1 MDNAAE
7 RAVER
12 VIAVMRDN
20 LDEQLTI
27 DDMAKVAM
35 FSKFHFSRIFQR
47 VTGLSP
53 GRFLSAL
60 RLQRAKQLL
69 VSTSYNIADISLRV
83 GYTSVGTFSTR
94 FTRSVGLS
102 PTTYRRQQG
111 VTPYIETT
119 CPNHAVGVATGSMRG
134 VIRSAT
140 PERDE
145 LIFAGLFRDR
155 IPEGRPVSC
164 TVLAGAGPFLLEKVP
179 PGMWYLL
186 VHSVPAGTETARPGT
201 PGTDQ
206 LAAATLGPV
215 AVRQEASIEGVEVQ
229 LRSMGSMD
237 PPVLMAL
244 LDVRTAALE
253 RIGQQRMR
261 RPDRSIR

>member
-1 MDNAAE
+1 MDSTAE
-7 RAVER
+7 RAVKR
-12 VIAVMRDN
+12 VIDTMQDN

-47 VTGLSP
+47 VTGISP

-60 RLQRAKQLL
+60 RLQQAKQLL
-69 VSTSYNIADISLRV
+69 VSTTFNVSDISLRV
-83 GYTSVGTFSTR
+83 GYTSVGTFSSR

-102 PTTYRRQQG
+102 PTTYRKQHG
-111 VTPYIETT
+111 ITSHIETGST
-119 CPNHAVGVATGSMRG
+119 SAPLNALATVRG
-134 VIRSAT
+134 VIR
-140 PERDE
+140 PQGLEQRE

-164 TVLAGAGPFLLEKVP
+164 AVLHEPGPYLLEKVP

-186 VHSVPAGTETARPGT
+186 VHSVPVGQGAADDPDVPG
-201 PGTDQ
+201 
-206 LAAATLGPV
+206 V
-215 AVRQEASIEGVEVQ
+215 AVGTCGPITVRRDHTVEDADVT
-229 LRSMGSMD
+229 LKPVSTLD

-244 LDVRTAALE
+244 LDVRTAAME
-253 RIGQQRMR
+253 RMTVRTGGRGR
-261 RPDRSIR
+261 